1 MGLAA
6 CAYIF
11 GGVTGIGWL
20 HGSIVFNLLGGA
32 SIVALIFGARANSP
46 KRRLPWYLLAVG
58 QTMFVASDVL
68 ASNYERL
75 FGVPLPFPSVAD
87 SFHLSFYPFLVGGML
102 LLIHE
107 RDEHRDRSAL
117 IDALIVTTALATLL
131 WVYLIAPYATDT
143 SMALLA
149 RMASIGYPAMD
160 ILVLGVVARMAA
172 GSHRREPSFIFL
184 LTGAAILLLAD
195 TIFGARL
202 LEGSFSPGAAT
213 SAGWAIFYVMLGAS
227 ALHPS
232 MHLLSE
238 PGPESESGLTRARL
252 ALLGAASLTVP
263 LLIVLRRA
271 LNESFDI
278 YVLIGASSAMFSLV
292 LIRMAGIMRRHEEVT
307 EREAA
312 LRVELTERVLT
323 ERSEARLGSLIR
335 NSSDVVCILGPDTVV
350 QYVSPS
356 LAKMFAHD
364 PAELNEREL
373 TTIVHPDDANR
384 LRALVASIAAGAPGQ
399 RAVAEFR
406 IGHGQGEDWRDVEAL
421 GSNLLGDEAIEGIV
435 LNIRDVSE
443 RKAFEGELEHQAF
456 HDTLTGL
463 PNRAL
468 FRNRVEHALASRLRD
483 HLPVAVLFLDID
495 DFKFINDSLGHAAG
509 DELLQE
515 LGRRLEDCMR
525 PVDTAARL
533 GGDEFAILI
542 RDSESELQSVEIAQR
557 VMSAVAAPVS
567 LEGRDVSVA
576 VSVGIAFSDQNM
588 VSTRDAEALL
598 RNADAAMY
606 MAKESGKG
614 GYQLF
619 NPDMHMR
626 AMARLELK
634 TELQRAL
641 ENGEFT
647 VRYQPIMD
655 LARGDMAGMEAL
667 ARWEHPE
674 KGLLSPVDF
683 VPLLEDSGL
692 IVGVGHHI
700 LSEACAWAARMQ
712 HECPRE
718 PPLSMAVNVS
728 ARQLQR
734 PEFIAEVAHV
744 LEETEIVP
752 SSLTLE
758 LTESV
763 MMQDMEVSL
772 LRLEALRR
780 LGVKLAIDDFGTGYS
795 SLNYVRELPVD
806 ILKIDRSFLA
816 DTNPQVAE
824 MTASIVQLA
833 RIFNLKAVAE
843 GVETIEQLERLQG
856 MRCDFGQGFHFAKP
870 LPAEEI
876 LELVNEQRAAGGSA
890 LQGRPAKPPVSA
902 AAPLSDS

>member
-1 MGLAA
+1 MAL
-6 CAYIF
+6 I
-11 GGVTGIGWL
+11 
-20 HGSIVFNLLGGA
+20 LGG
-32 SIVALIFGARANSP
+32 RANSP
-46 KRRLPWYLLAVG
+46 KRRLPWQLLAIG
-58 QTMFVASDVL
+58 QLMFLTADVL
-68 ASNYERL
+68 ASNYGPL
-75 FGVPLPFPSVAD
+75 FGGSLPFPSVAD
-87 SFHLSFYPFLVGGML
+87 SFHLAFYPFLVGGML

-107 RDEHRDRSAL
+107 RDESRDRSAL
-117 IDALIVTTALATLL
+117 IDALIVTLALATLL
-131 WVYLIAPYATDT
+131 WVYLISPYANDT
-143 SMALLA
+143 SMTLLE

-184 LTGAAILLLAD
+184 LTGAAVLLVAD

-202 LEGSFSPGAAT
+202 LDGSFEPGSAT

-232 MHLLSE
+232 MRLLSE
-238 PGPESESGLTRARL
+238 PGPEAQPGLTRARL
-252 ALLGAASLTVP
+252 ALLACASLTVP
-263 LLIVLRRA
+263 LVIVLRRA
-271 LNESFDI
+271 LGEHIDL
-278 YVLIGASSAMFSLV
+278 YVLIGSSAVMFSLV
-292 LIRMAGIMRRHEEVT
+292 LMRMAGIMRRHEEVT
-307 EREAA
+307 GREAA
-312 LRVELTERVLT
+312 LRVELTERAVT
-323 ERSEARLGSLIR
+323 ERSEARMGALIQ
-335 NSSDVVCILGPDTVV
+335 NSSDVLCILAPDTSLH
-350 QYVSPS
+350 YVSPS
-356 LAKMFAHD
+356 LAQMFAHD
-364 PAELNEREL
+364 PTEL
-373 TTIVHPDDANR
+373 TGQELTEIIHPDDR
-384 LRALVASIAAGAPGQ
+384 DRVRALIAAIAAGPAAQ
-399 RAVAEFR
+399 RSVAEFR
-406 IGHGQGEDWRDVEAL
+406 ISHAEGEDWRDVEAL
-421 GSNLLGDEAIEGIV
+421 GSNLLSDESIEGIV

-443 RKAFEGELEHQAF
+443 RKAFADELEHQAF

-468 FRNRVEHALASRLRD
+468 FRNRVEHSLASRRRD

-495 DFKFINDSLGHAAG
+495 DFKFVNDSLGHAAG

-542 RDSESELQSVEIAQR
+542 RDSESELHSVEIAQR
-557 VMSAVAAPVS
+557 VMSAVEAPVS
-567 LEGRDVSVA
+567 LEGRAVSVRA
-576 VSVGIAFSDQNM
+576 SVGIAFSDQNM
-588 VSTRDAEALL
+588 VSTRDAEELL

-619 NPDMHMR
+619 NPEMHLR

-634 TELQRAL
+634 GELQRAL
-641 ENGEFT
+641 EQGEFT
-647 VRYQPIMD
+647 LRYQPIMD

-674 KGLLSPVDF
+674 KGLLAPDEF
-683 VPLLEDSGL
+683 VPLLEETGL
-692 IVGVGHHI
+692 IIPVGHHI
-700 LSEACAWAARMQ
+700 LSEACRWAARMQ
-712 HECPRE
+712 AECPRD
-718 PPLSMAVNVS
+718 PPMSMAVNVS

-734 PEFIAEVAHV
+734 PEFINEVAQV
-744 LEETEIVP
+744 LKDTEIVP

-816 DTNPQVAE
+816 DTNPQVAQ
-824 MTASIVQLA
+824 MTASIVELA

-843 GVETIEQLERLQG
+843 GVENGDQLARLQG
-856 MRCDFGQGFHFAKP
+856 MNCDFGQGFHFARP
-870 LPAEEI
+870 LPGEAI
-876 LELVNEQRAAGGSA
+876 LELVNTQRAAGGSA
-890 LQGRPAKPPVSA
+890 LQGRPQAAPVSSA
-902 AAPLSDS
+902 VPLSDT